1 MRIGSNILW
10 ADYDWLRK
18 LLSLLYLLGA
28 WIKIIYILYN
38 TCWLIIYNLV
48 AKIAQFLFRL

>member
-10 ADYDWLRK
+10 ADYDRLLK